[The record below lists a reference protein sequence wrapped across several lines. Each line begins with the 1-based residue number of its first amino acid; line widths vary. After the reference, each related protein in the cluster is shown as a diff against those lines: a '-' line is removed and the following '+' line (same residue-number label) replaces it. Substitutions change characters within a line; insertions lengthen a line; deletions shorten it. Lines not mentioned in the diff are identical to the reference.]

1 MATRR
6 RARGNSLTNA
16 MSDVRQR
23 LQYLEAR
30 PSRSRIA
37 AYAVRRTNVQ
47 PRAISTDQLDFQ
59 SATTEIIA
67 DDAVTN
73 DKLAVDSVNTPQI
86 ADGAVTNPG
95 LGGGAVDN
103 RVLADNA
110 VESRHIK
117 DGEVKESDIG
127 TDAVTRGKIKDGEVV
142 EGKLATDSV
151 TNIKIR
157 NDAVTRTKILDG
169 EVIES
174 KLATN
179 SVTRNKIADGEVIEG
194 KLATNSVTRNKIAD
208 GEVIEGKLATNS
220 VTRTKIRDGEVIQG
234 KLGQGAVRTDNIDTR
249 AVTNIKI
256 ADNDIGRGKLA
267 FNAVVSVVAGTG
279 LSGGGEVRDPRL
291 SVDFNSVARASH
303 THSQYAAVNHPHNE
317 FSSSTHV
324 HFVSGNSGTAGTP
337 PHQHP
342 VNIASNSPSSLRYK
356 KDITDYTFDLSKL
369 MDLDLKKFRYLNQY
383 KNRSANREWF
393 FGYIAEEVQSL
404 GLEELLAYDQDGL
417 PSGVNYS
424 LVGVFTLELVKMQ
437 EERIKTLEDQLQI
450 LSEEK

>member
-174 KLATN
+174 
-179 SVTRNKIADGEVIEG
+179 